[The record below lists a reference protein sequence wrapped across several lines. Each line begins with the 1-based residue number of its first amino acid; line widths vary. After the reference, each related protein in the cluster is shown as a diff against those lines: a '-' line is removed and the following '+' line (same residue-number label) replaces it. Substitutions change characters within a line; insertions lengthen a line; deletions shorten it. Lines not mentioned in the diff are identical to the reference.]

1 MSSIVA
7 IVGRPNVGKSTLFN
21 RLIQRQDAIVDSL
34 SGVTRDRH
42 YGFSFW
48 NGKDFTVIDTGGYI
62 LGGEDNFEKEINHQ
76 VIIAIE
82 ESDVIIF
89 TVDVET
95 GLSSMDNE
103 ISKLLHK
110 SGKQVV
116 LAVNKVDN
124 SKRIVNASEFFKLGF
139 ENSFNI
145 SAINGSGT
153 GELLDKIVQLIPDEK
168 NFDEK
173 NLPGFAV
180 VGRPN
185 AGKSSFINALLDEER
200 YVVTEIAGT
209 TRDSNNTRYNRF
221 GFDFNLIDT
230 AGIRKK
236 SKIKENIEFY
246 SVVRSIRTIEN
257 ADVCFL
263 IFDATRSFSSQVK
276 NIFWL
281 AARKNKG
288 IVILINK
295 WDLIDKSS
303 TSTKKVQEKIKGE
316 IKPFT
321 NVPIIFISSLTKQR
335 IFKALKS
342 AMDVYTNRQRKI
354 VTRKLNDK
362 IIPIISKNP
371 PPAVKGKYVKIKF
384 CTQLPSSYPQFAF
397 FCNLPQYVKE
407 PYRRFLEN
415 KIREHYNFEGVPISI
430 FFRKK

>member
-1 MSSIVA
+1 M
-7 IVGRPNVGKSTLFN
+7 
-21 RLIQRQDAIVDSL
+21 
-34 SGVTRDRH
+34 
-42 YGFSFW
+42 
-48 NGKDFTVIDTGGYI
+48 
-62 LGGEDNFEKEINHQ
+62 
-76 VIIAIE
+76 
-82 ESDVIIF
+82 
-89 TVDVET
+89 
-95 GLSSMDNE
+95 
-103 ISKLLHK
+103 
-110 SGKQVV
+110 
-116 LAVNKVDN
+116 
-124 SKRIVNASEFFKLGF
+124 
-139 ENSFNI
+139 
-145 SAINGSGT
+145 
-153 GELLDKIVQLIPDEK
+153 
-168 NFDEK
+168 
-173 NLPGFAV
+173 
-180 VGRPN
+180 
-185 AGKSSFINALLDEER
+185 
-200 YVVTEIAGT
+200 
-209 TRDSNNTRYNRF
+209 
-221 GFDFNLIDT
+221 
-230 AGIRKK
+230 
-236 SKIKENIEFY
+236 
-246 SVVRSIRTIEN
+246 
-257 ADVCFL
+257 FL

-342 AMDVYTNRQRKI
+342 GMDVYTNRQRKI
-354 VTRKLNDK
+354 LTRKLNDK

-371 PPAVKGKYVKIKF
+371 PPAVKVKYVKIKF